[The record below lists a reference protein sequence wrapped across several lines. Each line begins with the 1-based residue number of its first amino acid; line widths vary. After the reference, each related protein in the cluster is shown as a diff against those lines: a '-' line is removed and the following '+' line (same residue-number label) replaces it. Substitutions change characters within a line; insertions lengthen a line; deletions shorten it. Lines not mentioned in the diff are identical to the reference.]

1 MRDSSRVIK
10 GDSIHFY
17 YTDSLFEKINI
28 LSNSKII
35 TKRFT
40 KSDSLGLLYPV
51 TDTIQGQNINILF
64 NSEEKIENF
73 IVKGMAETK
82 FNIIKNEIFK
92 GKNNISGDTIDVKFD
107 KNQMQSIDVKGG
119 AQCSFIPQKD
129 NIEIDSAVYYYGE
142 HIYYDIDN
150 EVSHLTENAKV
161 VFGLTQLEA
170 GEIIANWK
178 NNILE
183 ANSYKE
189 ILPSVITSTNQTP
202 MYGSSMIFN
211 LATNQGK
218 IIDGYSE
225 LKMGIFSGRGNQEI
239 FQDSNEE
246 VHIHHGIFTSCN
258 AEIPHYYFYSDYMKS
273 IPNDKIIVK
282 PIQLY
287 INSFPTLYFPF
298 AILPNSNSER
308 KSGWIMPSFGNR
320 SVSGTYIDDLGYYWA
335 PNEYMDIKTL
345 IDFQDKRG
353 LYVNSLLRYKK
364 QSGNNW
370 YNYHMHGSIFYEDK
384 KILLDG
390 IEDFNYL
397 FNSDS
402 TRTIKNIRI
411 QHNQS
416 FDPTQ
421 DLSINYNYKSEKD
434 VYEFDLLKRLEQN
447 LSSSFN
453 YNKRWE
459 KSSLNMSY
467 NQNENL
473 FIQQPD
479 SLSQNPK
486 FYKYNNGP
494 NINYS
499 INSIKLFG
507 NGDSWYNKIYFNY
520 NFNFNYGKNNYY
532 KQNAYFINDST
543 LNWSNEDK
551 VDYIGGGATNKFKF
565 NFTNKIN
572 WISLIPSLTIYEDWI
587 WQYSASSSNEL
598 LTPDLNDGYKRRLR
612 WNFSINTST
621 SLYGVFPIQLGKINS
636 IRHKLTPRIIL
647 SYAPNLNTYDED
659 NIDPFLLSSLGASS
673 SGYTVATFSVS
684 NMFQAKVLDENQV
697 YNKIDLLSWDM
708 SFSYNPNNNP
718 ESNNLSNL
726 TSNLS
731 FKKPNGGEYLSLNMR
746 HSFYDNQ
753 RELLDFSKGKMPK
766 LVYLNAQASTRLNI
780 FGSEFGANEVVDS
793 ISSQSDSLLSINTY
807 QPKLN
812 NDIKWKTDYYIN
824 FGGGYTEQTDKW
836 KINHLNIEA
845 RSTFHLTKKWLLTHA
860 ALFNFVDMKIQSQ
873 SIKFYRP
880 LHCWDFTFTWWPSGY
895 SKGFNL
901 TISINSPN
909 LQDLK
914 ITSSSTNRQFGY

>member
-1 MRDSSRVIK
+1 ENKKITCDKSNYWPNSIDILTTLSGEVMMEGDNSILKCNQLILFHDDINKYKAIGNVDFSQNNRAVQCRQLVIWPDVKMKATDNSIMRDSSRVIK

-35 TKRFT
+35 TERFT
-40 KSDSLGLLYPV
+40 RSDSLGLLYPV

-92 GKNNISGDTIDVKFD
+92 GKNNISGDTIDVKFN

-119 AQCSFIPQKD
+119 AQCSFIPHKD

-150 EVSHLTENAKV
+150 EISHLTENAKV

-170 GEIIANWK
+170 GEIIANWE

-273 IPNDKIIVK
+273 IPNDKIIAK

-298 AILPNSNSER
+298 AILPNSNSQR
-308 KSGWIMPSFGNR
+308 RSGWIMPSFGNR

-397 FNSDS
+397 
-402 TRTIKNIRI
+402 
-411 QHNQS
+411 
-416 FDPTQ
+416 
-421 DLSINYNYKSEKD
+421 
-434 VYEFDLLKRLEQN
+434 
-447 LSSSFN
+447 
-453 YNKRWE
+453 
-459 KSSLNMSY
+459 
-467 NQNENL
+467 
-473 FIQQPD
+473 
-479 SLSQNPK
+479 
-486 FYKYNNGP
+486 
-494 NINYS
+494 
-499 INSIKLFG
+499 
-507 NGDSWYNKIYFNY
+507 
-520 NFNFNYGKNNYY
+520 
-532 KQNAYFINDST
+532 
-543 LNWSNEDK
+543 
-551 VDYIGGGATNKFKF
+551 
-565 NFTNKIN
+565 
-572 WISLIPSLTIYEDWI
+572 
-587 WQYSASSSNEL
+587 
-598 LTPDLNDGYKRRLR
+598 
-612 WNFSINTST
+612 
-621 SLYGVFPIQLGKINS
+621 
-636 IRHKLTPRIIL
+636 
-647 SYAPNLNTYDED
+647 
-659 NIDPFLLSSLGASS
+659 
-673 SGYTVATFSVS
+673 
-684 NMFQAKVLDENQV
+684 
-697 YNKIDLLSWDM
+697 
-708 SFSYNPNNNP
+708 
-718 ESNNLSNL
+718 
-726 TSNLS
+726 
-731 FKKPNGGEYLSLNMR
+731 
-746 HSFYDNQ
+746 
-753 RELLDFSKGKMPK
+753 
-766 LVYLNAQASTRLNI
+766 
-780 FGSEFGANEVVDS
+780 
-793 ISSQSDSLLSINTY
+793 
-807 QPKLN
+807 
-812 NDIKWKTDYYIN
+812 
-824 FGGGYTEQTDKW
+824 
-836 KINHLNIEA
+836 
-845 RSTFHLTKKWLLTHA
+845 
-860 ALFNFVDMKIQSQ
+860 
-873 SIKFYRP
+873 
-880 LHCWDFTFTWWPSGY
+880 
-895 SKGFNL
+895 
-901 TISINSPN
+901 
-909 LQDLK
+909 
-914 ITSSSTNRQFGY
+914 